1 MAFAVIRPLI
11 FLSLYLGSLRAT
23 GITPFWQGDHTVMP
37 FFFFLPFAIVS
48 SLVPC
53 YAVMEEVKY

>member
-11 FLSLYLGSLRAT
+11 FLSLYLSSLRAT
-23 GITPFWQGDHTVMP
+23 GVTVFWQEENTVMR
-37 FFFFLPFAIVS
+37 FFFPFAIVS

-53 YAVMEEVKY
+53 YAVMEKVKY